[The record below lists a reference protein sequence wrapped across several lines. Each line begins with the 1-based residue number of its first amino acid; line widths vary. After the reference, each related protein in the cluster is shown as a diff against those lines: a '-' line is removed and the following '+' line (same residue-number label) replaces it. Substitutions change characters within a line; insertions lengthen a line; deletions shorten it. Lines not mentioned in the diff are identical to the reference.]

1 MQDDLIKTF
10 EIYENAKEI
19 WDQFK
24 ANFGG
29 MITTRLWALIF
40 KFNQYMM
47 NSKHFMVEPISV
59 MSAMIK
65 EL

>member
-29 MITTRLWALIF
+29 MITTRL
-40 KFNQYMM
+40 
-47 NSKHFMVEPISV
+47 
-59 MSAMIK
+59 
-65 EL
+65 

>member
-1 MQDDLIKTF
+1 
-10 EIYENAKEI
+10 
-19 WDQFK
+19 
-24 ANFGG
+24 

-47 NSKHFMVEPISV
+47 NSKHSMVEPISV

-65 EL
+65 KL